1 MWQDI
6 AYGADKNIVCLTVA
20 TPDKLLAQNTY
31 QYDGN
36 GQRIEKNEL
45 TGKTLYTYDNLNRL
59 AQTESTRNDSPMT
72 SRATCFKMST
82 ILTSMMISAKPVK

>member
-6 AYGADKNIVCLTVA
+6 AYGADKNIACLTVA

-45 TGKTLYTYDNLNRL
+45 TGKTLYNYDSLNRL
-59 AQTESTRNDSPMT
+59 AQAEYPTYTERFTYDQSGNRLTRT
-72 SRATCFKMST
+72 
-82 ILTSMMISAKPVK
+82 AKDIEE